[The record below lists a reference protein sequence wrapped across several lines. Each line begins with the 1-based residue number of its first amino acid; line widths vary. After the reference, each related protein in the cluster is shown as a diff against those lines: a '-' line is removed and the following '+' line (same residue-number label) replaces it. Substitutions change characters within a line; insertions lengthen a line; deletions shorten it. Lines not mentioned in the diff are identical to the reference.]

1 MKLLIYTLLFLFFF
15 QYLCMCN
22 KNLASYKNEL
32 ENDKNR
38 KTQIPTET
46 STGNSKFFPFAV
58 QNFGTLGQT
67 KRLTNKQRN
76 HKFHYGHIR

>member
-38 KTQIPTET
+38 KTPIPTET

-58 QNFGTLGQT
+58 QNFGTFDQT
-67 KRLTNKQRN
+67 SMVNKQTNKP
-76 HKFHYGHIR
+76 

>member
-1 MKLLIYTLLFLFFF
+1 
-15 QYLCMCN
+15 MCN

-38 KTQIPTET
+38 KTPIPTET

-58 QNFGTLGQT
+58 QNFGTLDQT
-67 KRLTNKQRN
+67 SMVNTISFIMGISGDSL
-76 HKFHYGHIR
+76 HVY